1 MRVPVL
7 VLVTLSGTAFSAVAQ
22 LPHEGTWAID
32 YASSDPGEVVWDF
45 EALAPGLWQFRS
57 DGRAILQFRMD
68 DQGCTSCLA
77 SEPWKVIGQNAWDT
91 GWLSLSGLSD
101 IVRIAP
107 DDESLSITSR
117 KAGRNG
123 ETIDRVRTFQR
134 LSGGPGLAGAW
145 RMATERSTS
154 PPLIEF
160 DSDPYDVVVFKSPTE
175 GLICV
180 VILNGNDSPCFAAY
194 TAGWTRAM
202 TLSEI
207 GDLEVLVKKDGKPV
221 AESTYTVSPNGRSML
236 QSTVSASGGSL
247 MTVYRRQ

>member
-68 DQGCTSCLA
+68 DQECASCLA

-91 GWLSLSGLSD
+91 GWLGLSGLSD

-134 LSGGPGLAGAW
+134 LS
-145 RMATERSTS
+145 
-154 PPLIEF
+154 
-160 DSDPYDVVVFKSPTE
+160 
-175 GLICV
+175 
-180 VILNGNDSPCFAAY
+180 AAY

-207 GDLEVLVKKDGKPV
+207 GDLDVLVKKDGKPV

>member
-68 DQGCTSCLA
+68 DQECASCLA

-134 LSGGPGLAGAW
+134 LS
-145 RMATERSTS
+145 
-154 PPLIEF
+154 
-160 DSDPYDVVVFKSPTE
+160 
-175 GLICV
+175 
-180 VILNGNDSPCFAAY
+180 AAY

-236 QSTVSASGGSL
+236 QSTVFASGRSL